1 MWSDYS
7 ETFHS
12 HPSHLRGKRHPTYR
26 GKSPCPKFTGQRL
39 ELPLKQNDRSC
50 SLWGG
55 GDHSRWSG
63 VVTSCILF
71 LRSYQTSSLFI
82 IISCD
87 FFVVVVFLIKV
98 KSLHARQLFLTPKE
112 PARQGLCLARP
123 LQRHG
128 APSARLSS

>member
-1 MWSDYS
+1 MTLIRIFQRKQLFVSS
-7 ETFHS
+7 PG

-98 KSLHARQLFLTPKE
+98 KSLHARQLFLTPT
-112 PARQGLCLARP
+112 PHSNHL
-123 LQRHG
+123 
-128 APSARLSS
+128 RLF